1 MTRSLFIYWKAG
13 REHAAAAAADALAAQ
28 RSLAQRHPGLKARLY
43 RRADEAGATVTLM
56 ETYARP
62 GGVGAALQAEITL
75 AGARAGAP
83 WCQGARHVEVFD
95 EWRDGAADPD

>member
-1 MTRSLFIYWKAG
+1 
-13 REHAAAAAADALAAQ
+13 
-28 RSLAQRHPGLKARLY
+28 
-43 RRADEAGATVTLM
+43 M

-95 EWRDGAADPD
+95 EWRDGAADPEPD